1 MGVTS
6 RVVVIES
13 RGEAKRGEM
22 GVKRVFLAVDVPE
35 AVREAAARHSAGVR
49 RQFPGARV
57 SWVRAENLHITLR
70 FYGEVEEPRLPAI
83 AGAARLAAAA
93 AERFSIEV
101 GDPGTFGTKVLFLS
115 IHDDEGKLRHLNTE
129 IEAASAAAGLK
140 AERLSFKP
148 HLTLARMRSGKGVG
162 PLVEAFLG
170 EDFLAMEFEVREMV
184 LYESR
189 LSPAGSQYLA
199 IERFPLGG

>member
-1 MGVTS
+1 M
-6 RVVVIES
+6 S
-13 RGEAKRGEM
+13 RGDVIKSRGAAKRGEM
-22 GVKRVFLAVDVPE
+22 GVKRVFLAVDVPA

-70 FYGEVEEPRLPAI
+70 FYGEVEEARLSAI
-83 AGAARLAAAA
+83 ANVARSAAAA
-93 AERFSIEV
+93 AERFSIEF

-115 IHDDEGKLRHLNTE
+115 INDDEGKLRHLNAE
-129 IEAASAAAGLK
+129 IEADSAAAGLK

-148 HLTLARMRSGKGVG
+148 HLTLARIRSGKGVG

-170 EDFLAMEFEVREMV
+170 VDFLAMEFEVREMV

-189 LSPAGSQYLA
+189 FSPAGSQYLA

>member
-1 MGVTS
+1 
-6 RVVVIES
+6 
-13 RGEAKRGEM
+13 M
-22 GVKRVFLAVDVPE
+22 GVKRVFLAVDVPV

-49 RQFPGARV
+49 RRFPGARV
-57 SWVRAENLHITLR
+57 GWVRAENLHITLR
-70 FYGEVEEPRLPAI
+70 FYGEVEEARLPAI
-83 AGAARLAAAA
+83 ANVARSAAAA
-93 AERFSIEV
+93 AEPFSIEV
-101 GDPGTFGTKVLFLS
+101 GDPGRFGTKVLFLS
-115 IHDDEGKLRHLNTE
+115 INDDEGKLRHLNAE

-140 AERLSFKP
+140 AERLTFKP
-148 HLTLARMRSGKGVG
+148 HLTLARIRSGKGVG

-170 EDFLAMEFEVREMV
+170 EDFAAIEFEVREMV